1 MSKLHAQPM
10 HMSRN
15 LVCHRPNLHSDLI
28 SSTPC
33 LLLVLFLSLSFAQSS
48 TNVPSFFVQAL
59 AINSSMFAATQS
71 DRFGRSQNTFNS
83 QGRRG
88 TFHLDQQQ
96 QQQQQQLN
104 HNSSQ
109 NISSSSSSPASM
121 AAKNGMRGALPAFR
135 DQVSRFDQPLTTR
148 LGATPGP
155 AFYAPSTAAVEQ
167 STKRSFI
174 VNENGKWV

>member
-1 MSKLHAQPM
+1 
-10 HMSRN
+10 
-15 LVCHRPNLHSDLI
+15 
-28 SSTPC
+28 

-88 TFHLDQQQ
+88 TFHLDQ

>member
-1 MSKLHAQPM
+1 LFVTGLTCTLILFPALHACFLFSPCRFL
-10 HMSRN
+10 SRN
-15 LVCHRPNLHSDLI
+15 LHY
-28 SSTPC
+28 TM
-33 LLLVLFLSLSFAQSS
+33 
-48 TNVPSFFVQAL
+48 PSFFVQAL

-96 QQQQQQLN
+96 QQQQLN

-109 NISSSSSSPASM
+109 NISSSSSSSPAAM